1 MCNYMETFAETFLK
15 DKIKFEV
22 EVLNIRRSPSG
33 SWNVDIK
40 DKHEGTIT
48 VLEYS
53 RIVLCTGV
61 STQSEIV
68 GQLLK
73 YAYLQGCHSPSVPK
87 YLSPSAAEAAGFQG
101 LVVHSRDFAP
111 NLENILARTN
121 SESEPRYV
129 VVVGGG
135 KSAQE

>member
-1 MCNYMETFAETFLK
+1 MPPPGDSAKTGGRLSGKDVCNYMETFAETFLK

-40 DKHEGTIT
+40 DKYEGTIS

-61 STQSEIV
+61 STQFENGTISELRV
-68 GQLLK
+68 YTGLPFSQCPESLVTL
-73 YAYLQGCHSPSVPK
+73 GCSSCWIPGPCR
-87 YLSPSAAEAAGFQG
+87 PFEG
-101 LVVHSRDFAP
+101 LCTKP
-111 NLENILARTN
+111 
-121 SESEPRYV
+121 
-129 VVVGGG
+129 G
-135 KSAQE
+135 

>member
-1 MCNYMETFAETFLK
+1 MIGHSPYGEFCFSPLSMPPLEDSAGGRISGKDMCNYMEAFAETFLK

-61 STQSEIV
+61 STQFKIVRTASEV
-68 GQLLK
+68 CVLT
-73 YAYLQGCHSPSVPK
+73 
-87 YLSPSAAEAAGFQG
+87 G
-101 LVVHSRDFAP
+101 LPFSQC
-111 NLENILARTN
+111 
-121 SESEPRYV
+121 S
-129 VVVGGG
+129 
-135 KSAQE
+135 

>member
-1 MCNYMETFAETFLK
+1 MIGHSPYGEFCFSSLSMPPPEDAAGGRLSGQDMCHYMETFAETFLK

-22 EVLNIRRSPSG
+22 EVVNIRRSPNG

-61 STQSEIV
+61 STQFENVRTAFEIRV
-68 GQLLK
+68 CTG
-73 YAYLQGCHSPSVPK
+73 LQFSQCS
-87 YLSPSAAEAAGFQG
+87 
-101 LVVHSRDFAP
+101 
-111 NLENILARTN
+111 
-121 SESEPRYV
+121 
-129 VVVGGG
+129 
-135 KSAQE
+135 

>member
-1 MCNYMETFAETFLK
+1 MCNYMEAFAETFLK

-40 DKHEGTIT
+40 DKHQGTMT

-61 STQSEIV
+61 STQFEIV
-68 GQLLK
+68 RT
-73 YAYLQGCHSPSVPK
+73 ASEVCVPT
-87 YLSPSAAEAAGFQG
+87 G
-101 LVVHSRDFAP
+101 LPFSQC
-111 NLENILARTN
+111 
-121 SESEPRYV
+121 S
-129 VVVGGG
+129 
-135 KSAQE
+135 